1 MKTTQKLLI
10 AILSILTLPV
20 FSQVTISDVTLPA
33 FQKIND
39 ASLKLN
45 GGGLREKLWI
55 DLYVAG
61 LYLSNKT
68 TDAQKVINADEAMN
82 IHIAII
88 SSLITREK
96 FLEAVNEGFV
106 NSTNGNT
113 AKFKEEIPAFIA
125 AFKDEIVK
133 GDNIDISYTPAKGV
147 VVLKN
152 GKMLTSIRGLEFKKA
167 LYGIWFGAK
176 PADKNLMKGMLG
188 L

>member
-1 MKTTQKLLI
+1 MKTTQKILI

-20 FSQVTISDVTLPA
+20 FSQVTLSNVTLPA

-45 GGGLREKLWI
+45 GGGIRQKLWI

-68 TDAQKVINADEAMN
+68 SDANKVINADEAMN
-82 IHIAII
+82 MHLEIV

-96 FLEAVNEGFV
+96 FLDAVNEGFK

-113 AKFKEEIPAFIA
+113 AQFKDEIPAFIA

-133 GDNIDISYTPAKGV
+133 GDVIDISYTPTKGIV
-147 VVLKN
+147 VVKN
-152 GKMLTSIRGLEFKKA
+152 GKALTSIKGLEFKKA
-167 LYGIWFGAK
+167 LFGIWFGAK

-188 L
+188 S